1 MCNGQPRLSVSALN
15 PFSPPPTA
23 FHRLPPPVLRSYRV
37 LRCPRPCAASLRR
50 AARQVA
56 LALLFTH
63 ARGSRDAAER
73 VELAGRRCGLRP
85 RGLSAWAPWQGGGHN
100 TTDASWVFSSSGHR
114 LPSASTAGCLP
125 QRTSTIN
132 EAPLEPLPCGIH
144 APFAV
149 TRRAYALIPNSRR
162 NRGQQL

>member
-1 MCNGQPRLSVSALN
+1 MGFRPK
-15 PFSPPPTA
+15 PIFTA
-23 FHRLPPPVLRSYRV
+23 SHRLPPPSTAFHRPSYAVSGCLSALGLAR
-37 LRCPRPCAASLRR
+37 LRCDAQLDKLLSRSSLPMHEVHATRQNEWSLRDEGAACGPAASVPGRPGEVGGIT
-50 AARQVA
+50 RQ
-56 LALLFTH
+56 
-63 ARGSRDAAER
+63 
-73 VELAGRRCGLRP
+73 
-85 RGLSAWAPWQGGGHN
+85 APVR
-100 TTDASWVFSSSGHR
+100 WVFSSSGHR

-125 QRTSTIN
+125 QRTSFIN